1 MIIGN
6 GMLAN
11 SLRPFDEENI
21 IVFASGVSNSLERKD
36 SEFDREILL
45 LRSTVEKFPNKKLIY
60 FSTCSIYDLSKVESP
75 YVMHKLKV
83 EEIISKICPQYT
95 IFRVGNAV
103 GSGGN
108 PNTLINFLENS
119 IRNGQMISLH
129 NKARRVLIGVNDIA
143 NLVSQNLESFENKIV
158 NVVYPHQF
166 QLIEV
171 VSTLEKHLQLRA
183 KYELVDEGSAYDME
197 FDEIMRSY
205 FQGISP
211 EEYLQKLYTTY
222 L

>member
-11 SLRPFDEENI
+11 SLKPFDEENI
-21 IVFASGVSNSLERKD
+21 VVFASGVSNSLETKD
-36 SEFDREILL
+36 SEFDREIKL
-45 LRSTVEKFPNKKLIY
+45 LRSTVEKFHNKKLIY

-83 EEIISKICPQYT
+83 EEIISKICPHYL

-119 IRNGQMISLH
+119 IRTGQEISLH
-129 NKARRVLIGVNDIA
+129 NNARRVLVGVDDIA
-143 NLVSQNLESFENKIV
+143 NLVSQNLENFENKIV

-171 VSTLEKHLQLRA
+171 VSTLEKHLQLKA
-183 KYELVDEGSAYDME
+183 KYKLVDEGSAYNME
-197 FDEIMRSY
+197 FDEIMKSY